1 MVEIACENPAGNG
14 TFTIPDN
21 SGHRVIGQSYY
32 VYIDGYAGD
41 LCDYFWEAHPGLPL
55 IPQMIHVTMPLF

>member
-1 MVEIACENPAGNG
+1 MVEIACENPTLGNG

-21 SGHRVIGQSYY
+21 SGSPLVIGQSYY

-41 LCDYFWEAHPGLPL
+41 LCDYFWEANPGLP
-55 IPQMIHVTMPLF
+55 